1 MKFFAEL
8 MEFHPYAAILLI
20 EMTCLIVVILFSVIF
35 QKIFKKISGKLLLCF
50 FAFSRLT
57 DALSTIL
64 AFKKLPDYNT
74 ETNFLLRHWLLN
86 KGHLPDLMVI
96 LLYTLAIF
104 FLIYFLYKFCWNYS
118 RFMRSTI
125 KVLLLTISATGMFCV
140 ISNFLNL

>member
-8 MEFHPYAAILLI
+8 MEFHPYAAILLV
-20 EMTCLIVVILFSVIF
+20 EMACLIVAIFFAVIF
-35 QKIFKKISGKLLLCF
+35 QKIFKKISGKFLLCF

-74 ETNFLLRHWLLN
+74 EANFLLRWILT
-86 KGHLPDLMVI
+86 KGHLPDVMVI
-96 LLYTLAIF
+96 LLYNLVIF
-104 FLIYFLYKFCWNYS
+104 FLIYFLCKLCWNYS
-118 RFMRSTI
+118 RFARSTM
-125 KVLLLTISATGMFCV
+125 KALLLATSMTGMFCA

>member
-8 MEFHPYAAILLI
+8 MEFHPYAAVLLV
-20 EMTCLIVVILFSVIF
+20 EMTCLIVVILFAVIF
-35 QKIFKKISGKLLLCF
+35 QKIFGKISGKLLLCF

-74 ETNFLLRHWLLN
+74 EANFLLRWILT
-86 KGHLPDLMVI
+86 KSHLPDVMVI

-104 FLIYFLYKFCWNYS
+104 VLLYFLYKFCWNYS
-118 RFMRSTI
+118 RFMRLTI
-125 KVLLLTISATGMFCV
+125 KVLLLAISMTGMFCA